1 MRPEAI
7 QICCSFGCRAIISAM
22 GMRSRTSGW
31 GKGHSAVG
39 AKVVMRIAST
49 LVILAGMAQAL
60 VAAEPFRDPKLPIEQ
75 RVDDLVSRLTL
86 DEKIGMLGQVQ
97 PAIPRLEIK
106 AFTNWTEGL
115 HGLGWVRGG
124 SVTATTFP
132 QSAGLGE
139 TWDPEILRQAG
150 AVEGYEA
157 RVYFQKY
164 NGARVGLA
172 IRAPNVDLARDP
184 RWGRTEEVFGED
196 PYFVGKMSVGY
207 IKGLQGDHPQY
218 LLSAATMKHFL
229 ANSNEDGRTSSSS
242 DFDERNLREYYL
254 VPFQMGIQEGNAQS
268 FMASYNAVNKIPDTV
283 SPFIRDIV
291 EKEWKFDGMVC
302 TDAGSLPNLTRQ
314 FHYYPDPTAAVAGCV
329 KAGITVFLDR
339 YAEPL
344 KDALEK
350 KLLTEA
356 DVERNIRGNIR
367 MRMRLGE
374 FDPPEMVP
382 YSKIS
387 GSEEPWYGEANK
399 ALARRVTQESIVLL
413 KNNDD
418 LLPLDKSKL
427 RSIAVIGPYGDNVL
441 IDWYAGMPPY
451 LVTPL
456 EGIRNKVGPGVRV
469 RYAPDDN
476 NGNAAN
482 LAAESDVAILFV
494 GNHPT
499 CGAPFG
505 RCASPSEGKEAI
517 DRKAIDL
524 DQAQLNLIR
533 RVKNANAKTIVV
545 LISSFPYAINWV
557 QENVPA
563 ILHLSHSSQE
573 EGNAVADVLFG
584 DYNPAGRLAATWVK
598 ALDDLPPM
606 MDYDIR
612 KGRTYMYFKGQ
623 ALYPFGFGLS
633 YTTFEYCNLRT
644 SADSVRGAGEITV
657 SVDIKN
663 TGKRTGDEVVQMY
676 VKHLDSAVERPIR
689 ELRGFLR
696 ITLQPGETKTVRMP
710 LRGNELTYWDAATH
724 SFVVEPGKAAIMV
737 GPSSAEV
744 KLEKTVA
751 VTP

>member
-1 MRPEAI
+1 LLFLVLRHNI
-7 QICCSFGCRAIISAM
+7 
-22 GMRSRTSGW
+22 RSESRYENRIN
-31 GKGHSAVG
+31 
-39 AKVVMRIAST
+39 MRIAST

-60 VAAEPFRDPKLPIEQ
+60 VAAEPFRDPKLPLEQ

-207 IKGLQGDHPQY
+207 IKGLQGDHPKY

-356 DVERNIRGNIR
+356 DIERNIRGNIR

-427 RSIAVIGPYGDNVL
+427 RSVAVIGPYGDNVL

-505 RCASPSEGKEAI
+505 RCSSPSEGKEAI

-533 RVKNANAKTIVV
+533 RVRNANAKTIVV

-612 KGRTYMYFKGQ
+612 KGAPTCI
-623 ALYPFGFGLS
+623 S
-633 YTTFEYCNLRT
+633 
-644 SADSVRGAGEITV
+644 RGRPCIR
-657 SVDIKN
+657 S
-663 TGKRTGDEVVQMY
+663 
-676 VKHLDSAVERPIR
+676 DSASATPPSSMATCGPRPIPCGAR
-689 ELRGFLR
+689 ERLRSAWISRTQGSAPAMR
-696 ITLQPGETKTVRMP
+696 WCRCM
-710 LRGNELTYWDAATH
+710 
-724 SFVVEPGKAAIMV
+724 
-737 GPSSAEV
+737 SSTWIPRWSGRSRNCAGSCASRSSRA
-744 KLEKTVA
+744 KRRRCGC
-751 VTP
+751 P

>member
-1 MRPEAI
+1 M
-7 QICCSFGCRAIISAM
+7 
-22 GMRSRTSGW
+22 
-31 GKGHSAVG
+31 KL
-39 AKVVMRIAST
+39 RIAS
-49 LVILAGMAQAL
+49 IALAALGAAFALAVVRAQQQTPQQAY
-60 VAAEPFRDPKLPIEQ
+60 PFQDPNLSIEQ

-86 DEKIGMLGQVQ
+86 DEKIGMLAQVQ

-132 QSAGLGE
+132 QSVGLGE

-157 RVYFQKY
+157 RVYFKKFD
-164 NGARVGLA
+164 GARVGLA

-184 RWGRTEEVFGED
+184 RWGRSEEVFGED
-196 PYFVGKMSVGY
+196 PYFVGKMSVGL
-207 IKGLQGDHPQY
+207 IKGLQGDNPKY

-254 VPFQMGIQEGNAQS
+254 VPFQMGVTEGNAQS
-268 FMASYNAVNKIPDTV
+268 VMASYNAVNKIPDTV
-283 SPFIRDIV
+283 SPFIRDIA
-291 EKEWKFDGMVC
+291 EKEWKFDGMVS

-314 FHYYPDPTAAVAGCV
+314 FHYYPDPTAAVVGCIQ
-329 KAGITVFLDR
+329 AGITVFLDQ
-339 YAEPL
+339 YATPL
-344 KDALEK
+344 RDALEK
-350 KLLTEA
+350 KLLVEA
-356 DVERNIRGNIR
+356 DIARNIRGNLR
-367 MRMRLGE
+367 MRLRLGE
-374 FDPPEMVP
+374 FDPPAMVT

-399 ALARRVTQESIVLL
+399 ALARKVTQESIVLL
-413 KNNDD
+413 TNADG

-441 IDWYAGMPPY
+441 VDWYAGMPPY
-451 LVTPL
+451 TVTPM
-456 EGIRNKVGPGVRV
+456 EGIRGKVGPGVRV

-482 LAAESDVAILFV
+482 LAAESDVAIVFV

-499 CGAPFG
+499 CNAPFG
-505 RCASPSEGKEAI
+505 RCALPSEGKEAI

-524 DQAQLNLIR
+524 DQAQFNLIR

-598 ALDDLPPM
+598 ALDDLPPL

-612 KGRTYMYFKGQ
+612 KGRTYMHFKGQ
-623 ALYPFGFGLS
+623 PLYPFGFGLS
-633 YTTFEYCNLRT
+633 YTTFEYGNLRT

-676 VKHLDSAVERPIR
+676 VKHLNSAVERPIK

-724 SFVVEPGKAAIMV
+724 SFVVEPRKAAIMV